1 MDWIIRAPVSLL
13 AQSKGKSWE
22 MVEEEMIE
30 SGLEGSPQGQ
40 RQKPLIKGLDAARH
54 WLLSVFWKLWGLE
67 AADQNLEEKS
77 GAVGTSTS
85 LLCFNP

>member
-1 MDWIIRAPVSLL
+1 
-13 AQSKGKSWE
+13 

-54 WLLSVFWKLWGLE
+54 
-67 AADQNLEEKS
+67 
-77 GAVGTSTS
+77 
-85 LLCFNP
+85 